1 MPFRLLVVDDEEE
14 IRTKL
19 KELLETQGYVVDVAS
34 NGLDGLRAVEQ
45 DPSGVDIVLTDFK
58 MPQMNGIELAD
69 RISQVDSKIVVLL
82 ITAFSDKETAIAA
95 MRTGVSDFLDKP
107 FTLHDLMFALK
118 KAGEKRTII
127 LQNENYK
134 LNLERMV
141 WERTQ
146 EVQRAFREIKGM
158 YRQTLEALG
167 AALDTRDVETQSHS
181 RRVAGYTVAL
191 AFKLGLPRQ
200 QVIDIER
207 GALLHDVGK
216 IGVPDA
222 IFLKPGPLSEEE
234 WQIMRSHA
242 ELGYRMIRNIEF
254 LREASLIVYSHHER
268 YDGLG
273 YPRGLMRDE
282 IPIGARIFAVADTL
296 DAMTSDRVYRNRQSF
311 DSVRAEIRKYSG
323 TQFDPKV
330 VDSFLQIPEESWL
343 LIRERAEGGESLAEA
358 PDMPAMVSGSL
369 PLVPAAVV
377 HLGREATAGAD

>member
-14 IRTKL
+14 IRSKL

-34 NGLDGLRAVEQ
+34 NGLDGLRALER

-69 RISQVDSKIVVLL
+69 RVSQIDSKIVVLL

-268 YDGLG
+268 YDGMG
-273 YPRGLMRDE
+273 YPRGLMGEE

-311 DSVRAEIRKYSG
+311 DSVRDEICKYSG

-330 VDSFLQIPEESWL
+330 VDAFEQIPEKSWQ
-343 LIRERAEGGESLAEA
+343 LIRERAESGESLAEA
-358 PDMPAMVSGSL
+358 PDMPALVSSGL
-369 PLVPAAVV
+369 PIVPAAVFV
-377 HLGREATAGAD
+377 TREATARTD